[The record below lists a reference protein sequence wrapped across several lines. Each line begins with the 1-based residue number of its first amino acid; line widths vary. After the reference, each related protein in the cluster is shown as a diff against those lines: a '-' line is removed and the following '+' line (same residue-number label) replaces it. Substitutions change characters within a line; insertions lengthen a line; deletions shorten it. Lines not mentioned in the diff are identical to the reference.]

1 MGMDVHNSSELSVF
15 FLLSSTLYKE
25 PYRAIVRE
33 LVSNAID
40 ASKQIGT
47 NEPVVLH
54 VPKTL
59 NDINNEFYV
68 QDFGIGMSLEKV
80 INIYGNYFAS
90 SKQNDSNS
98 IGGFGLGGKTPFI
111 YVKDSLDGFKL
122 ETTSPEDGVRRTFM
136 FYMVKNEHGGLK
148 PVYRYLDH
156 LDVENS
162 QIKGSKISFKLHDID
177 DITNF
182 TNAIDDVLLSLYP
195 IKYTGVFEEENVFG
209 SSVHKWMKKYLNQN
223 LTLDQS
229 KDIYTNLSY
238 DKMKMLNDSFCY
250 FDYHLK
256 FRTISATYSLPVR
269 IEHISVILGNIFYQY
284 PLDSQNNSE
293 INKRIQELDVM
304 YCHISQLDK
313 NYQIEIGLPIF
324 QSDDNGNITLSLS
337 RESIQKTEH
346 NDKIII
352 KSINQYLDDKIA
364 KTKEFLIN
372 MLENRAKTIQSNYH
386 KDNLHHDNG
395 LYGAYEEL
403 INFLNI
409 NQCYKTIPQLVLEDL
424 FAIKKQYENMM
435 KVLYNCFIAE
445 KYNHSFEKQ
454 SFEKIL
460 KDVKKAKLFHCGVFR
475 NDNMVNNNNNINQ
488 YDHKLVFLIDSV
500 SKIKTRK
507 QKDIVFE
514 NFLNEHINKEIY
526 SCHIVMSSEQ
536 FDIVNK
542 FGTKFKTI
550 VDLNPSIQPLIEEWK
565 ANKSKSVQNNQSKKN
580 SKDTIKSKLLKNES
594 NGFYMVNFEDGFK
607 RNIEQAKLQH
617 DLLPK
622 HLNLDIVIN
631 PITLPKT
638 IKLDID
644 HGLNNPTFIK
654 NIQFLIK
661 IGALRLND
669 KNILINES
677 FLSRTNYFIENVL
690 KYSKRNKKDNL
701 FNHIPSTVFRPI
713 SNIIQFNFVDDNQF
727 EDLDN
732 VDIFQYIN
740 DEINVRLDDVYK
752 QLEKQINFKDFFF
765 TSVAKRFFS
774 TYHFEVRKIFSPF
787 EQLMTKD
794 EKILKDILLNK
805 MADVSEEMLNHY
817 FDDNEHKIM
826 KYLVFSDELDGF
838 VDYLKYHFKHIG
850 LNKKIKTF
858 NDFFEKYGLN
868 MITKIQYRFTHDKTN
883 AAGFKYSQELYLD
896 YVKPILARFDES

>member
-304 YCHISQLDK
+304 YRHISQLDK

-386 KDNLHHDNG
+386 KDNLYHDNG

-424 FAIKKQYENMM
+424 FAIKKQYENMI
-435 KVLYNCFIAE
+435 KGLCNCFIAE
-445 KYNHSFEKQ
+445 KHNHSFEKQ

-460 KDVKKAKLFHCGVFR
+460 KDVKRDKDLFRYGVFR
-475 NDNMVNNNNNINQ
+475 NDNTVNKH
-488 YDHKLVFLIDSV
+488 DHKLVFLIDSV

-507 QKDIVFE
+507 QKYIVFE
-514 NFLNEHINKEIY
+514 NFLNEHINKAIY

-536 FDIVNK
+536 YDIVNK
-542 FGTKFKTI
+542 FGTQFKKI
-550 VDLNPSIQPLIEEWK
+550 IDLNPSIQPLIEKWK
-565 ANKSKSVQNNQSKKN
+565 SSKSKSVQNNQSKKD
-580 SKDTIKSKLLKNES
+580 SKESIKSKLLQNES
-594 NGFYMVNFEDGFK
+594 NGFYMINFEDGFQ

-638 IKLDID
+638 IKLDIN
-644 HGLNNPTFIK
+644 HRLVNPTFIK

-661 IGALRLND
+661 IGALRLNN

-677 FLSRTNYFIENVL
+677 FLSKTNYFIENIL
-690 KYSKRNKKDNL
+690 NYSKRNKQNNL
-701 FNHIPSTVFRPI
+701 FNHIPSTVFKPI
-713 SNIIQFNFVDDNQF
+713 SNIIQFDFIDNNQF
-727 EDLDN
+727 ADLDKI
-732 VDIFQYIN
+732 DIFQYIN
-740 DEINVRLDDVYK
+740 DEINARLDDVYK

-765 TSVAKRFFS
+765 TSVAKRMFS
-774 TYHFEVRKIFSPF
+774 NYYFDLRNIFNPF
-787 EQLMTKD
+787 DQLITRD

-805 MADVSEEMLNHY
+805 MADVSEEVLNQY
-817 FDDNEHKIM
+817 FNDEQPIM
-826 KYLVFSDELDGF
+826 KYMMFSDELDGF
-838 VDYLKYHFKHIG
+838 VDYLKYHFKHMG
-850 LNKKIKTF
+850 LSKQIKTF
-858 NDFFEKYGLN
+858 NDFFEKHGLN
-868 MITKIQYRFTHDKTN
+868 IMNKIIFRFPHDKTN
-883 AAGFKYSQELYLD
+883 KAGFKYSKELYLD
-896 YVKPILARFDES
+896 YVKPILTSFDES